1 MQIIIVQAEIEQA
14 ITAHILSQ
22 VQVREGMR
30 IDIDLSATRGPEG
43 FRATINIVPENS
55 PATGQTDRQASELV
69 REPAS
74 EPAKEPEA
82 PAPAKVTRSP
92 RVVKA
97 TETPAKAPTP
107 EPEAVEDKPT
117 PEKDPV
123 EPAAELAEAAQPQPE
138 AEVQVEAEATITG
151 EEGQGGTASDAQA
164 SETAPT
170 TGAGKSLFGGL
181 KRPEN
186 A

>member
-55 PATGQTDRQASELV
+55 PATGETERQAPEPV
-69 REPAS
+69 REPAP
-74 EPAKEPEA
+74 EPVKEPEA

-92 RVVKA
+92 RVVKS
-97 TETPAKAPTP
+97 TEPAKTQEPAPKP
-107 EPEAVEDKPT
+107 VET
-117 PEKDPV
+117 VQEKDPAE
-123 EPAAELAEAAQPQPE
+123 EPAAELAEAARPE
-138 AEVQVEAEATITG
+138 AEAQVEAEATRTG
-151 EEGQGGTASDAQA
+151 EEGQGGTASEAQA
-164 SETAPT
+164 PEAAPT

>member
-43 FRATINIVPENS
+43 FRATINIVPKDS
-55 PATGQTDRQASELV
+55 DRQTGEPEREPV
-69 REPAS
+69 REPA
-74 EPAKEPEA
+74 PEPEEPSKA
-82 PAPAKVTRSP
+82 PAPAKVTRQP

-97 TETPAKAPTP
+97 AEPAPK
-107 EPEAVEDKPT
+107 AVET
-117 PEKDPV
+117 VE
-123 EPAAELAEAAQPQPE
+123 EPAAELAEAARPE
-138 AEVQVEAEATITG
+138 AEAPVEAEATTTG
-151 EEGQGGTASDAQA
+151 EEGQGGTTSTSSTTEA
-164 SETAPT
+164 APA